1 MVTQSGLPQ
10 VSIEE
15 LLGDEAELLLH
26 SQAKV
31 PQKLLHLP
39 SADGVSRLFACS
51 DRSPQ
56 VLRSIQQ
63 LYGAGRLAHT
73 GYLSILPVDQGI
85 EHSAAHSF
93 SPNTSYFDS

>member
-56 VLRSIQQ
+56 VLRST
-63 LYGAGRLAHT
+63 AEGRAVRFHLLNRT
-73 GYLSILPVDQGI
+73 
-85 EHSAAHSF
+85 
-93 SPNTSYFDS
+93 